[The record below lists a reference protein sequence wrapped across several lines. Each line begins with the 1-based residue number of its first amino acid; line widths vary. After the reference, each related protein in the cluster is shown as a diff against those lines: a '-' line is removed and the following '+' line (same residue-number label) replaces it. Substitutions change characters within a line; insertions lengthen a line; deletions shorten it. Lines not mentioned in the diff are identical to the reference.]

1 MAFSCLKLDVCLL
14 RLKVYCYYD
23 VNATHAVSF
32 NTRARRSEPY
42 AEDARGELQVEI
54 RVASGKRSSFVSMAA
69 CLRFGCSHNC
79 DARTASFCSLS
90 PPPDNTYTRFHS
102 AADHPVAKYLQEPV
116 YFEVE
121 LKGTKLADVS
131 LELDSC
137 WATLDSSRLSQP
149 RWNLIING

>member
-1 MAFSCLKLDVCLL
+1 
-14 RLKVYCYYD
+14 
-23 VNATHAVSF
+23 
-32 NTRARRSEPY
+32 
-42 AEDARGELQVEI
+42 
-54 RVASGKRSSFVSMAA
+54 MAA
-69 CLRFGCSHNC
+69 RCLSFGSAHIC

-90 PPPDNTYTRFHS
+90 LCLLDNTYARFHS
-102 AADHPVAKYLQEPV
+102 AADYPLAKYLQEPV

-137 WATLDSSRLSQP
+137 WATLDSRRLSQP